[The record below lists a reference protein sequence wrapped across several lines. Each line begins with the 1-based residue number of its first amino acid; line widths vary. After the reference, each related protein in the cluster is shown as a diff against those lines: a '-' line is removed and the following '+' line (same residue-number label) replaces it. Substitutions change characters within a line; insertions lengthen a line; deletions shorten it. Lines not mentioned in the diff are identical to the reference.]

1 MTKLLQRKAVL
12 HQPKAD
18 GLQRLTPPLTLAP
31 TLTLTLAP
39 TLTLTLAPTLT
50 LTLAPTLT
58 LTLTQVLHQA
68 EADGLQQRVRSV
80 GERLMGVLHAAH
92 ERYDLMDGMMVGARP
107 VR

>member
-18 GLQRLTPPLTLAP
+18 GLQRLTPP
-31 TLTLTLAP
+31 LTLAP